1 MSEQQNAIKIA
12 RVEAHIEG
20 LREQQK
26 SHHESNAKRFDSVE
40 EKIDSL
46 VAIMN
51 RGKGAYTASMI
62 LAASLGGFILTLFKA
77 SAAYF
82 ARL

>member
-1 MSEQQNAIKIA
+1 MNEQQNAIKIA

-26 SHHESNAKRFDSVE
+26 SHHESNTKRFDSME
-40 EKIDSL
+40 DKIDGL

-51 RGKGAYTASMI
+51 RGKGAYTASMV
-62 LAASLGGFILTLFKA
+62 LAAALGAFLLTLMKTV
-77 SAAYF
+77 AAF
-82 ARL
+82 FR